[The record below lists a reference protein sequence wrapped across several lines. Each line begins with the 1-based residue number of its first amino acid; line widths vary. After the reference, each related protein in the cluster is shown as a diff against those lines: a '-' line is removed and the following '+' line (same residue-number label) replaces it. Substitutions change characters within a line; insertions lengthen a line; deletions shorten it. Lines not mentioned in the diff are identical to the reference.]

1 MNGKDLMQA
10 LNDIDERYIEEALP
24 WSAAVK
30 KERHPV
36 WALAAGLALCLGLGA
51 GAALLFGGPLL
62 TSGDPGPEVTT
73 LENAATGEVRAAE
86 QEAPEVPIP
95 DLEFAVN
102 DTGIGRA
109 TGGVYAAGEGT
120 QRELTLDEL
129 SSLREQ
135 PGLSWM
141 GGYYLTGG
149 ALFHETGDLMQV
161 WVIGYSPSAVDESLE
176 TFPVTESPAF
186 TLVLGKEGESGLPN
200 AIEDQLFFLE
210 EPNNTVEGVGV
221 RAAQFPYQDSYI
233 DPVSGE
239 STQVDS
245 TLYCTGYT
253 LDGASVGLM
262 AIADGTALTEEE
274 AQRLAE
280 VAAGYGVHYGLS
292 LEGISAEPKGKDTPN
307 VNYGDSYHLT
317 VLGPLGSRAPLD
329 FAAYTVETQEEYGS
343 YGEFLQ
349 AMEEDFNLGRWPEGF
364 AEGSTNRELTQ
375 EEMQSIWG
383 GQLPWQENL
392 PLAGWAVFDPSGDL
406 EGVYLYGAD
415 EGSQEIG
422 SRFLVVLRPGPL
434 DWEALRRRE
443 LSYDIIQKPNNQV
456 NGQNVYAVTTALDQF
471 YEDDAGERVDLG
483 DHITYQASFQTDSLA
498 VTVYGYAQG
507 AAGDAPTPEEQQAEA
522 LARDEAQALVE
533 TVVGRSLYGPLSLE
547 GIAGGAD
554 SAPQEES
561 TSSQTESA
569 VSSEIEENESTEG
582 GLNYLDVSFNTS
594 EYIPYMEEQT
604 QLYQHYAEAE
614 QRGETW
620 SVSRG
625 LEEDELNFLLD
636 QDFLPNQEDFAILE
650 GGATLDWM
658 EEPLW
663 VELSGFPTQ
672 ETRSSGISAFTLYLS
687 KGDVPVS
694 EAKYLSTLF
703 PEPNNTLE
711 GVDIYAFRWE
721 EETSLSQFSTPAEGQ
736 PYIPPV
742 YDHDDS
748 VLFALAF
755 QKEDIGVAMTVRC
768 DKWGF
773 ASEEEAKDFALSL
786 AENII
791 TQEVIPMENDM
802 QVLSLPEN

>member
-62 TSGDPGPEVTT
+62 TSGDPGPETTT
-73 LENAATGEVRAAE
+73 LENAATGEARAAE

-95 DLEFAVN
+95 HLEFAVN

-141 GGYYLTGG
+141 GGYYLTGT
-149 ALFHETGDLMQV
+149 ALFDENGGTLQV
-161 WVIGYSPSAVDESLE
+161 MVAGYDPSIVDESLE
-176 TFPVTESPAF
+176 TFPVEKTPAF
-186 TLVLGKEGESGLPN
+186 LLALGQEDLPTQ
-200 AIEDQLFFLE
+200 IEEQLAFLE

-245 TLYCTGYT
+245 TLYCTGCT

-292 LEGISAEPKGKDTPN
+292 LEGLSAEPKGKDTPN

-329 FAAYTVETQEEYGS
+329 FAPYTVETQEEYGS
-343 YGEFLQ
+343 YEEFLQ

-456 NGQNVYAVTTALDQF
+456 NGQDVYAVTTALDQF
-471 YEDDAGERVDLG
+471 YEDDAGEGVDLG

-507 AAGDAPTPEEQQAEA
+507 AAGDTPTPEEQQAEA

-561 TSSQTESA
+561 SASSQSESA
-569 VSSEIEENESTEG
+569 VPSEIEENESTEG

-604 QLYQHYAEAE
+604 HLYQHYAEAE
-614 QRGETW
+614 QRGEPW
-620 SVSRG
+620 LGSRG

-636 QDFLPNQEDFAILE
+636 QEFLPNQEDFTILV

-663 VELSGFPTQ
+663 VELSGSPTQ
-672 ETRSSGISAFTLYLS
+672 ETRSTGISAFTLYLA
-687 KGDVPVS
+687 KGDIPVS
-694 EAKYLSTLF
+694 RAKYLSTLF

-721 EETSLSQFSTPAEGQ
+721 EETNFSQFSTPAEGQ

-773 ASEEEAKDFALSL
+773 ASEEEAQDFALSL

>member
-1 MNGKDLMQA
+1 M
-10 LNDIDERYIEEALP
+10 
-24 WSAAVK
+24 
-30 KERHPV
+30 
-36 WALAAGLALCLGLGA
+36 
-51 GAALLFGGPLL
+51 
-62 TSGDPGPEVTT
+62 
-73 LENAATGEVRAAE
+73 
-86 QEAPEVPIP
+86 
-95 DLEFAVN
+95 
-102 DTGIGRA
+102 
-109 TGGVYAAGEGT
+109 
-120 QRELTLDEL
+120 
-129 SSLREQ
+129 
-135 PGLSWM
+135 
-141 GGYYLTGG
+141 
-149 ALFHETGDLMQV
+149 
-161 WVIGYSPSAVDESLE
+161 
-176 TFPVTESPAF
+176 
-186 TLVLGKEGESGLPN
+186 
-200 AIEDQLFFLE
+200 
-210 EPNNTVEGVGV
+210 
-221 RAAQFPYQDSYI
+221 
-233 DPVSGE
+233 
-239 STQVDS
+239 
-245 TLYCTGYT
+245 
-253 LDGASVGLM
+253 
-262 AIADGTALTEEE
+262 
-274 AQRLAE
+274 
-280 VAAGYGVHYGLS
+280 
-292 LEGISAEPKGKDTPN
+292 
-307 VNYGDSYHLT
+307 NYGDSYHLT

-343 YGEFLQ
+343 YEEFLQ

-443 LSYDIIQKPNNQV
+443 LSYDIIQEPNNQV

-471 YEDDAGERVDLG
+471 YEEDAGERVDLG
-483 DHITYQASFQTDSLA
+483 DHITYQASFQKDSLA

-522 LARDEAQALVE
+522 LARDKAQALVE
-533 TVVGRSLYGPLSLE
+533 TVTGRSLYGPLSLE

-672 ETRSSGISAFTLYLS
+672 ETRSTGISAFTLYLA
-687 KGDVPVS
+687 KGDIPVS
-694 EAKYLSTLF
+694 RAKYLSTLF

-721 EETSLSQFSTPAEGQ
+721 EETNFSQFSTPAEGQ

-773 ASEEEAKDFALSL
+773 ASEEEAQDFALSL

>member
-141 GGYYLTGG
+141 GGYYLTGT
-149 ALFHETGDLMQV
+149 ALFDENGGTLQV
-161 WVIGYSPSAVDESLE
+161 MVAGYDPSIVDESLE

-221 RAAQFPYQDSYI
+221 RAARSEEEGVYI

-239 STQVDS
+239 SRSAQV
-245 TLYCTGYT
+245 TLYCTGCT

-292 LEGISAEPKGKDTPN
+292 LEGLSAEPKGKDAPN

-343 YGEFLQ
+343 YEEFLQ

-456 NGQNVYAVTTALDQF
+456 NGQDVYAVTTALDQF

-522 LARDEAQALVE
+522 LARDAAQALVE

-561 TSSQTESA
+561 TSSQAESA

-672 ETRSSGISAFTLYLS
+672 ETRSTGISAFTLYLA
-687 KGDVPVS
+687 KGDIPVS
-694 EAKYLSTLF
+694 RAKYLSTLF

-721 EETSLSQFSTPAEGQ
+721 EETNFSQFSTPAEGQ

-773 ASEEEAKDFALSL
+773 ASEEEAQDFALSL

>member
-10 LNDIDERYIEEALP
+10 LNDIDGRYIEEALP

-62 TSGDPGPEVTT
+62 TSGDPGPETTT
-73 LENAATGEVRAAE
+73 LENAATGEARAAE
-86 QEAPEVPIP
+86 QEAPEIPIP
-95 DLEFAVN
+95 HLEFAVN
-102 DTGIGRA
+102 DTGIGQG
-109 TGGVYAAGEGT
+109 TGGVYAEGVT

-245 TLYCTGYT
+245 TLYCTGCT

-292 LEGISAEPKGKDTPN
+292 LEGLSAEPKGKDTPN

-329 FAAYTVETQEEYGS
+329 FAPYTVETQEEYGS
-343 YGEFLQ
+343 YEEFLQ

-456 NGQNVYAVTTALDQF
+456 NGQDVYAVTTALDQF
-471 YEDDAGERVDLG
+471 YEDGAGEQVDLG
-483 DHITYQASFQTDSLA
+483 DHITYQASFQKDSLA

-507 AAGDAPTPEEQQAEA
+507 AAGDDPTPEEQTAEA
-522 LARDEAQALVE
+522 LARDKAQALVE

-742 YDHDDS
+742 YDRDDS
-748 VLFALAF
+748 VLLALAF
-755 QKEDIGVAMTVRC
+755 QKEDVGVAMTVRC

-773 ASEEEAKDFALSL
+773 ASEEEAQDFALSL
-786 AENII
+786 AKNII

>member
-73 LENAATGEVRAAE
+73 LENAASGEARAAE

-95 DLEFAVN
+95 HLEFAVS
-102 DTGIGRA
+102 DSGIGA
-109 TGGVYAAGEGT
+109 SVGGVYAEGVI
-120 QRELTLDEL
+120 QRTLTLDEL

-141 GGYYLTGG
+141 GDYYLTGT
-149 ALFHETGDLMQV
+149 ALFDENGGTLQV
-161 WVIGYSPSAVDESLE
+161 MVAGYDPSIVDESLE
-176 TFPVTESPAF
+176 TFPVEKTPAF
-186 TLVLGKEGESGLPN
+186 LLALGQEDLPTQ
-200 AIEDQLFFLE
+200 IEEQLAFLG

-221 RAAQFPYQDSYI
+221 RAAQFPYQGGYI
-233 DPVSGE
+233 DPVSRE

-262 AIADGTALTEEE
+262 AVGGDTLTEEE
-274 AQRLAE
+274 AQHLAE
-280 VAAGYGVHYGLS
+280 VAAGYGVYHGLS

-343 YGEFLQ
+343 YEEFLQ

-415 EGSQEIG
+415 ENSQEIG

-434 DWEALRRRE
+434 DWEALRLRE
-443 LSYDIIQKPNNQV
+443 LSYDIIQEPNNQV
-456 NGQNVYAVTTALDQF
+456 NGQDVYAVTTALDQF

-547 GIAGGAD
+547 GIVGGAD

-672 ETRSSGISAFTLYLS
+672 ETRSTGISAFTLYLS

-721 EETSLSQFSTPAEGQ
+721 EAVSYHVFTDYTTDYPYPHPTPF
-736 PYIPPV
+736 
-742 YDHDDS
+742 HDSDQS
-748 VLFALAF
+748 VEFGLAF

>member
-149 ALFHETGDLMQV
+149 ALFDENGATLQV
-161 WVIGYSPSAVDESLE
+161 MVAGYDPSIVDESLE
-176 TFPVTESPAF
+176 TFPVEKTPAF
-186 TLVLGKEGESGLPN
+186 LLALGQEDLPTQ
-200 AIEDQLFFLE
+200 IEEQLAFLG

-221 RAAQFPYQDSYI
+221 RAAQFPYQGGYI
-233 DPVSGE
+233 DPVSRE

-262 AIADGTALTEEE
+262 AVGGDTLTEEE
-274 AQRLAE
+274 AQHLAE
-280 VAAGYGVHYGLS
+280 VAAGYGVYHGLS

-343 YGEFLQ
+343 YEEFLQ

-392 PLAGWAVFDPSGDL
+392 PLAGWAVFDPAGDL

-422 SRFLVVLRPGPL
+422 SRFLVTLQPGPL

-443 LSYDIIQKPNNQV
+443 LSYDIIQEPNNQV
-456 NGQNVYAVTTALDQF
+456 NGQNAYAVTTALDQF

-483 DHITYQASFQTDSLA
+483 DHITYQASFQKDSLA

-507 AAGDAPTPEEQQAEA
+507 AAGDTPTPEEQQAEA

-561 TSSQTESA
+561 TSSQAESA

-672 ETRSSGISAFTLYLS
+672 ETRSTGISAFTLYLA
-687 KGDVPVS
+687 KGDIPVS
-694 EAKYLSTLF
+694 RAKYLSTLF

-721 EETSLSQFSTPAEGQ
+721 EETNFSQFSTPAEGQ

>member
-62 TSGDPGPEVTT
+62 ASGDPGPETTT
-73 LENAATGEVRAAE
+73 LENAATGEARAAE

-95 DLEFAVN
+95 HLEFAVS
-102 DTGIGRA
+102 DSGIGA
-109 TGGVYAAGEGT
+109 SVGGVYAEGVI
-120 QRELTLDEL
+120 QRALTLDEL

-141 GGYYLTGG
+141 GDYYLTGT
-149 ALFHETGDLMQV
+149 ALFDENGATLQV
-161 WVIGYSPSAVDESLE
+161 MVAGYDPSIVDESLE
-176 TFPVTESPAF
+176 TFPVEKIPAF
-186 TLVLGKEGESGLPN
+186 LLALGQEDLPTQ
-200 AIEDQLFFLE
+200 IEEQLAFLE

-245 TLYCTGYT
+245 TLYCTGCT

-292 LEGISAEPKGKDTPN
+292 LEGLSAEPKGKDTPN

-343 YGEFLQ
+343 YEEFLQ

-456 NGQNVYAVTTALDQF
+456 NGQDVYAVTTALDQF

-483 DHITYQASFQTDSLA
+483 DHIVYQASFQKDSLA

-507 AAGDAPTPEEQQAEA
+507 AAGDDPTPEEQTAEA
-522 LARDEAQALVE
+522 LARDKAQALVE
-533 TVVGRSLYGPLSLE
+533 TVTGRSLYGPLSLE

-663 VELSGFPTQ
+663 VELSGSPTQ
-672 ETRSSGISAFTLYLS
+672 ETRSTGISAFTLYLA
-687 KGDVPVS
+687 KGDIPVS
-694 EAKYLSTLF
+694 RAKYLSTLF

-721 EETSLSQFSTPAEGQ
+721 EETNFSQFSTPAEGQ

-773 ASEEEAKDFALSL
+773 ASEEEAQDFALSL

>member
-73 LENAATGEVRAAE
+73 LENAATGEARAAE

-95 DLEFAVN
+95 HLEFAVN
-102 DTGIGRA
+102 DTGIGQG
-109 TGGVYAAGEGT
+109 TGGVYAEGVT

-149 ALFHETGDLMQV
+149 ALFDENGGTLQV
-161 WVIGYSPSAVDESLE
+161 MVAGYDPSIVDESLE
-176 TFPVTESPAF
+176 TFPVEKTPAF
-186 TLVLGKEGESGLPN
+186 LLALGQEDLPTQ
-200 AIEDQLFFLE
+200 IEEQLAFLE

-221 RAAQFPYQDSYI
+221 RAARSEEEGVYI

-239 STQVDS
+239 SRSAQV
-245 TLYCTGYT
+245 TLYCTGCT

-292 LEGISAEPKGKDTPN
+292 LEGISAEPKGKDAPN

-329 FAAYTVETQEEYGS
+329 FAPYTAETQEEYGS
-343 YGEFLQ
+343 YEEFLQ

-456 NGQNVYAVTTALDQF
+456 NGQDVYAVTTALDQF

-483 DHITYQASFQTDSLA
+483 DHIVYQASFQKDSLA

-507 AAGDAPTPEEQQAEA
+507 AAGDDPTPEEQTAEA
-522 LARDEAQALVE
+522 LARDKAQALVE
-533 TVVGRSLYGPLSLE
+533 TVTGRSLYGPLSLE

-650 GGATLDWM
+650 GGATLDSM

-672 ETRSSGISAFTLYLS
+672 ETRSTGISAFTLYLA
-687 KGDVPVS
+687 KGDIPVS
-694 EAKYLSTLF
+694 RAKYLSTLF

-721 EETSLSQFSTPAEGQ
+721 EETNFSQFSTPAEGQ

-802 QVLSLPEN
+802 QILSLPEN

>member
-73 LENAATGEVRAAE
+73 LENAATGEARAAE

-95 DLEFAVN
+95 HLEFAVN
-102 DTGIGRA
+102 DTGIGQG
-109 TGGVYAAGEGT
+109 TGGVYAEGVT

-141 GGYYLTGG
+141 GDYYLTGT
-149 ALFHETGDLMQV
+149 ALFDENGGTLQV
-161 WVIGYSPSAVDESLE
+161 MVAGYDPSIVDESLE
-176 TFPVTESPAF
+176 TFPVEKTPAF
-186 TLVLGKEGESGLPN
+186 LLALGQEDLPTQ
-200 AIEDQLFFLE
+200 IEEQLAFLE

-245 TLYCTGYT
+245 TLYCTGCT

-292 LEGISAEPKGKDTPN
+292 LEGLSAEPKGKDTPN

-343 YGEFLQ
+343 YEEFLQ

-456 NGQNVYAVTTALDQF
+456 NGQDVYAVTTALDQF
-471 YEDDAGERVDLG
+471 YEDDAGEGVDLG

-507 AAGDAPTPEEQQAEA
+507 AAGDTPTPEEQQAEA
-522 LARDEAQALVE
+522 LARDKAQALVE
-533 TVVGRSLYGPLSLE
+533 TVTGRSLYGPLSLE

-721 EETSLSQFSTPAEGQ
+721 EAVSYHVFTDYTTDYPYPHPTPF
-736 PYIPPV
+736 
-742 YDHDDS
+742 HDSDQS
-748 VLFALAF
+748 VEFGLAF

>member
-73 LENAATGEVRAAE
+73 LENAATGEARAAE

-221 RAAQFPYQDSYI
+221 RAARSEEEGVYI

-239 STQVDS
+239 SRSAQV
-245 TLYCTGYT
+245 TLYCTGCT

-292 LEGISAEPKGKDTPN
+292 LEGLSAEPKGKDTPN

-343 YGEFLQ
+343 YEEFLQ

-434 DWEALRRRE
+434 DWEALRLRE
-443 LSYDIIQKPNNQV
+443 LSYDIIQEPNNQV
-456 NGQNVYAVTTALDQF
+456 NDQDVYAVTTALDQF
-471 YEDDAGERVDLG
+471 YEEDAGERVDLG
-483 DHITYQASFQTDSLA
+483 DHITYQASFQKDSLA

-561 TSSQTESA
+561 TSSQAESA

-672 ETRSSGISAFTLYLS
+672 ETRSTGISAFTLYLA
-687 KGDVPVS
+687 KGDIPVS
-694 EAKYLSTLF
+694 RAKYLSTLF

-721 EETSLSQFSTPAEGQ
+721 EETNFSQFSTPAEGQ

-773 ASEEEAKDFALSL
+773 ASEEEAQDFALSL

>member
-73 LENAATGEVRAAE
+73 LENAASGEARAAE

-95 DLEFAVN
+95 HLEFAVS
-102 DTGIGRA
+102 DSGIGA
-109 TGGVYAAGEGT
+109 SVGGVYAEGVI
-120 QRELTLDEL
+120 QRTLTLDEL

-141 GGYYLTGG
+141 GDYYLTGT
-149 ALFHETGDLMQV
+149 ALFDENGGTLQV
-161 WVIGYSPSAVDESLE
+161 MVAGYDPSIVDESLE
-176 TFPVTESPAF
+176 TFPVEKTPAF
-186 TLVLGKEGESGLPN
+186 LLALGQEDLPTQ
-200 AIEDQLFFLE
+200 IEEQLAFLE

-221 RAAQFPYQDSYI
+221 RAARSEEEGVYI

-239 STQVDS
+239 SRSAQV
-245 TLYCTGYT
+245 TLYCTGCT

-280 VAAGYGVHYGLS
+280 VAAGYGVYHGLS
-292 LEGISAEPKGKDTPN
+292 LEGLSAEPKGKDTPN

-343 YGEFLQ
+343 YEEFLQ

-443 LSYDIIQKPNNQV
+443 LSYDIIQEPNNQV

-561 TSSQTESA
+561 TSSQAESA

-582 GLNYLDVSFNTS
+582 GLNYLDVSFNTI

-625 LEEDELNFLLD
+625 LEEDELNFLLN

-672 ETRSSGISAFTLYLS
+672 ETRSTGISAFTLYLS

-721 EETSLSQFSTPAEGQ
+721 EETNFSQFSTPAEGQ

-773 ASEEEAKDFALSL
+773 ASEEEAQDFALSL

-802 QVLSLPEN
+802 QILSLPEN

>member
-73 LENAATGEVRAAE
+73 LENAATGEARAAE

-95 DLEFAVN
+95 HLEFAVN

-109 TGGVYAAGEGT
+109 TGGVYAEGVT

-186 TLVLGKEGESGLPN
+186 TLVLGKEGESGLSN

-221 RAAQFPYQDSYI
+221 RAARSEEEGVYI

-239 STQVDS
+239 SRSAQV

-253 LDGASVGLM
+253 LDGTSVGLM

-292 LEGISAEPKGKDTPN
+292 LEGLSAEPKGSDAPN

-329 FAAYTVETQEEYGS
+329 FAPYTVETQEEYGS
-343 YGEFLQ
+343 YEEFLQ

-434 DWEALRRRE
+434 DWEALRLRE
-443 LSYDIIQKPNNQV
+443 LSYDIIQEPNNQV
-456 NGQNVYAVTTALDQF
+456 NGQDVYAVTTALDQF

-672 ETRSSGISAFTLYLS
+672 ETRSTGISAFTLYLA
-687 KGDVPVS
+687 KGDIPVS
-694 EAKYLSTLF
+694 RAKYLSTLF

-721 EETSLSQFSTPAEGQ
+721 EETNFSQFSTPAEGQ

-773 ASEEEAKDFALSL
+773 ASEEEAQDFALSL

>member
-62 TSGDPGPEVTT
+62 ASGDPGPETTT
-73 LENAATGEVRAAE
+73 LENAATGEARAAE

-95 DLEFAVN
+95 HLEFAVS
-102 DTGIGRA
+102 DSGIGA
-109 TGGVYAAGEGT
+109 SVGGVYAEGVI
-120 QRELTLDEL
+120 QRALTLDEL

-141 GGYYLTGG
+141 GDYYLTGT
-149 ALFHETGDLMQV
+149 ALFDENGATLQV
-161 WVIGYSPSAVDESLE
+161 MVAGYDPSIVDESLE
-176 TFPVTESPAF
+176 TFPVEKIPAF
-186 TLVLGKEGESGLPN
+186 LLALGQEDLPTQ
-200 AIEDQLFFLE
+200 IEEQLAFLE

-245 TLYCTGYT
+245 TLYCTGCT

-262 AIADGTALTEEE
+262 AVGGDTLTEEE
-274 AQRLAE
+274 AQHLAE
-280 VAAGYGVHYGLS
+280 VAAGYGVYHGLS

-343 YGEFLQ
+343 YEEFLQ

-456 NGQNVYAVTTALDQF
+456 NGQDVYAVTTALDRF

-483 DHITYQASFQTDSLA
+483 NHITYQASFQTDSLA

-561 TSSQTESA
+561 TSSQAESA

-582 GLNYLDVSFNTS
+582 GLDYLDVSFNTS
-594 EYIPYMEEQT
+594 EYIAYMEEQT
-604 QLYQHYAEAE
+604 HLYQHYAEAE
-614 QRGETW
+614 QRGEPW
-620 SVSRG
+620 LGSRG

-636 QDFLPNQEDFAILE
+636 QEFLPNQEDFTILV

-663 VELSGFPTQ
+663 VELSGSPTQ
-672 ETRSSGISAFTLYLS
+672 ETRSTGISAFTLYLA
-687 KGDVPVS
+687 KGDIPVS
-694 EAKYLSTLF
+694 RAKYLSTLF

-721 EETSLSQFSTPAEGQ
+721 EETNFSQFSTPAEGQ

-773 ASEEEAKDFALSL
+773 ASEEEAQDFALSL

>member
-73 LENAATGEVRAAE
+73 LENAATGEARAAE
-86 QEAPEVPIP
+86 QEAPEIPIP
-95 DLEFAVN
+95 HLEFAVN
-102 DTGIGRA
+102 DTGIGQG
-109 TGGVYAAGEGT
+109 TGGVYAEGVT

-186 TLVLGKEGESGLPN
+186 TLVLGKEGESGLSN

-245 TLYCTGYT
+245 TLYCTGCT
-253 LDGASVGLM
+253 LDGTSVGLM
-262 AIADGTALTEEE
+262 AIADGTTLTEEE

-292 LEGISAEPKGKDTPN
+292 LEGLSAEPKGKDTPN

-329 FAAYTVETQEEYGS
+329 FAAYTAETQEEYGS
-343 YGEFLQ
+343 YEEFLQ

-415 EGSQEIG
+415 ENSQEIG
-422 SRFLVVLRPGPL
+422 SRFLVTLQPGPL
-434 DWEALRRRE
+434 DWEALRLRE
-443 LSYDIIQKPNNQV
+443 LSYDIIQEPNNQV

-483 DHITYQASFQTDSLA
+483 NHIVYQASFQTDSLA

-561 TSSQTESA
+561 TSSQAESA

-672 ETRSSGISAFTLYLS
+672 ETRSTGISAFTLYLA
-687 KGDVPVS
+687 KGDIPVS
-694 EAKYLSTLF
+694 RAKYLSTLF

-721 EETSLSQFSTPAEGQ
+721 EETNFSQFSTPAEGQ

-773 ASEEEAKDFALSL
+773 ASEEEAQDFALSL

>member
-62 TSGDPGPEVTT
+62 TSGDPGPEAAT
-73 LENAATGEVRAAE
+73 LENAAGEARAE

-95 DLEFAVN
+95 RLEFAVN
-102 DTGIGRA
+102 DTGIGQG
-109 TGGVYAAGEGT
+109 TGGVYAEGVT

-141 GGYYLTGG
+141 GDYYLTGG

-221 RAAQFPYQDSYI
+221 RAARSEEEGVYI

-239 STQVDS
+239 SRSAQV
-245 TLYCTGYT
+245 TLYCTGCT

-292 LEGISAEPKGKDTPN
+292 LEGISAEPKGKDAPN

-329 FAAYTVETQEEYGS
+329 FAPYTAETQEEYGS
-343 YGEFLQ
+343 YEEFLQ

-434 DWEALRRRE
+434 DWEALRLRE

-456 NGQNVYAVTTALDQF
+456 NGQDVYAVTTALDQF
-471 YEDDAGERVDLG
+471 YEDDAGEGVDLG

-507 AAGDAPTPEEQQAEA
+507 AAGDTPTPEEQQAEA

-561 TSSQTESA
+561 SASSQSESA
-569 VSSEIEENESTEG
+569 VPSEIEENESTEG

-672 ETRSSGISAFTLYLS
+672 ETRSTGINAFTLYLS
-687 KGDVPVS
+687 KGDIPVAR
-694 EAKYLSTLF
+694 AKYLSTLF

-742 YDHDDS
+742 YDRDDS
-748 VLFALAF
+748 VLLALAF
-755 QKEDIGVAMTVRC
+755 QKEDVGVAMTVRC

-773 ASEEEAKDFALSL
+773 ASEEEAQDFALSL

-802 QVLSLPEN
+802 QILSLPEN